1 MAKILETDG
10 SCPHCKKRFSSYN
23 ASSSDFGSPIRKCR
37 YCQKEYLD
45 RRYHEIAVEGWNES
59 SLNPM
64 NSLKVAGIGLAGVLI
79 AGGLTAYTIYT
90 KGYYMMKGA
99 LAGILAFVIMI
110 VGIVDFIRVKTGA
123 KQRSIDKKK
132 VESEE
137 RLKNREYAMLLA
149 ENGYNV
155 PEKYL

>member
-1 MAKILETDG
+1 MAKILETNG
-10 SCPHCKKRFSSYN
+10 SCPYCKKRFSNYN

-37 YCQKEYLD
+37 YCQKEYID

-64 NSLKVAGIGLAGVLI
+64 NSLKVAGIGLVGVLVS
-79 AGGLTAYTIYT
+79 GGLTAYTIYT

-99 LAGILAFVIMI
+99 LAGILAFVVMI

-123 KQRSIDKKK
+123 KQRSIEKKK
-132 VESEE
+132 AESEE
-137 RLKNREYAMLLA
+137 RLKNREYAMILA